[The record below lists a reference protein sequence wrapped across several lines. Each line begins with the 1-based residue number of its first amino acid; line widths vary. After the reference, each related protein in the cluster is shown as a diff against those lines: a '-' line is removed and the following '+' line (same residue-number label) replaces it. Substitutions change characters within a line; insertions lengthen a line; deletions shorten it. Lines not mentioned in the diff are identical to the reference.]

1 MRTILREYDN
11 RVEAGVLIADSTQ
24 RRACLTLDNL
34 AESLLNQHKH
44 WFRKSETPKGLYIWG
59 GVGRGKSMLMDLFFE
74 LVPIDSKR
82 RVHFHAFMEETHHHI
97 KTWRRLTQRERKK
110 SKFRPRTSL
119 DDPIESAARRIAA
132 KTSLLCFDEFQ
143 VTQIADAMI
152 LSRLFAFLFDEGLT
166 VVATSNRVPEDLYS
180 NGINR
185 ELFTPFIS
193 MLRDNCEVLHLD
205 AIKDYRLDRLSQ
217 APVWLTPVNEQSRSS
232 IDETWQRLTVGAVP
246 KPSTIVVKG
255 RKLEIKNA
263 AAGVARFTFNEL
275 CANPLGAADYLEIA
289 SQYHTILID
298 GIPVLTE
305 AKRNEAARFVTLI
318 DTLYESKVKLVAT
331 ADEQPHKI
339 YTTGDGAF
347 EFQRTTSRL
356 QEMSSIEYLAS
367 EHQVINQ
374 D

>member
-1 MRTILREYDN
+1 MKSILQEYVN
-11 RVEAGVLIADSTQ
+11 RVETGVLIADSTQ
-24 RRACLTLDNL
+24 REACRTLDNL
-34 AESLLNQHKH
+34 AMSLLKQPKH
-44 WFRKSETPKGLYIWG
+44 WFRKSEPPKGLYIWG

-74 LVPIDSKR
+74 LAPVDSKR

-97 KTWRRLTQRERKK
+97 KTWRKLTDRERKK
-110 SKFRPRTSL
+110 SKFRPKGSL
-119 DDPIESAARRIAA
+119 DDPIESAARRIAT

-152 LSRLFAFLFDEGLT
+152 LSRLFAFLFEEGLT

-185 ELFTPFIS
+185 ELFTPFIDI
-193 MLRDNCEVLHLD
+193 LRDNCEVLHLD
-205 AIKDYRLDRLSQ
+205 AIKDYRLDRLSK

-232 IDETWQRLTVGAVP
+232 MDETWQRLTVGATP

-263 AAGVARFTFNEL
+263 AAGVARFTFDEL

-289 SQYHTILID
+289 AQYHTILID
-298 GIPVLTE
+298 RIPVLTE
-305 AKRNEAARFVTLI
+305 AKRNEAARLVTLI
-318 DTLYESKVKLVAT
+318 DALYESKVKLVAT
-331 ADEQPHKI
+331 SDEQPDKI
-339 YTTGDGAF
+339 YPKGDGNF
-347 EFQRTTSRL
+347 EFQRTASRL
-356 QEMSSIEYLAS
+356 QEMSSKEYLAS
-367 EHQVINQ
+367 EHQIIKQ